1 MVKGV
6 DKLSLVDS
14 RMVGIL
20 KMKSITVLVQVD
32 EDYISVFVEFC
43 MI

>member
-1 MVKGV
+1 
-6 DKLSLVDS
+6 
-14 RMVGIL
+14 L